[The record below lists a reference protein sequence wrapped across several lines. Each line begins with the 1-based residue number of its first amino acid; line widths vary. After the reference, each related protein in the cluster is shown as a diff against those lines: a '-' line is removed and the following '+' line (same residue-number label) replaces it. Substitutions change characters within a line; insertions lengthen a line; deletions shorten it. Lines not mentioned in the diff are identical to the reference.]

1 MPFQFLVSPSGQ
13 PIAAARAHFEP
24 VQHPTAN
31 ANLANRTGQLS
42 LHTLPDCML
51 RQVVQRLGGGAM
63 VALSRTS
70 KRMHV
75 QLDRDFVAPIRL
87 AERLTWVVSNS
98 GFQRALREIAQLP
111 PALRRSLLHQ
121 MPLDQLHPAMFDRAF
136 AARLALLPAASTAPW
151 PGEPGAVPTL
161 PPVPCAGAQNDGK
174 RTTSLDDIAQRP
186 VLDIA
191 QALDADARVPTLTD
205 LANRVCR
212 NQQRWCDLLEGLLA
226 TVHRLRRAADGQSV
240 PARAQLLTAVAT
252 ALADSSRYVVLAACR
267 SPLWHRAFDEA
278 RALPPALRQPIWL
291 ELAKSAA
298 YDFDAALEQAMPAE
312 AGESCWYRMIEAV
325 RDHMPVAQASEA
337 LLAMLES
344 VDGLDDVTSNPAPYI
359 ALLQAASRLPDTQA
373 VPVIK
378 RVVEQAYRMGSAE
391 NYEPIWQAVFE
402 ASREL
407 ETALQQ
413 QVLVVLGQ
421 RLPDCD
427 GRLDRWF
434 ALSDRVA
441 ALPLALRREPLL
453 AMIDA
458 ELTVDVPARL
468 AVPRMMAFVRELDH
482 ADRAALLSALIQV
495 YDDDP
500 RHWPDMVNAA
510 VDLPLRMRSGPFTAI
525 AHRLLVVRK
534 PLPGGRAPQGSSDTA
549 PAAPGDVSLC
559 TWPTSEDEARRQFTE
574 LLGMLTWADRGFVM
588 LAIAPYASVQRLP
601 WLIDEGLRLPPSGR
615 YEVRLFTKLAERA
628 TRPLEP
634 EDAQRILPAL
644 ATAVRA
650 LPPDQCASALY
661 WLRDACLRADMPHVF
676 APTWAH
682 FSALL
687 PAEDARLQLADG
699 NRLKRKAPE
708 RPDHT

>member
-13 PIAAARAHFEP
+13 SIAAARAHLEP

-31 ANLANRTGQLS
+31 ANLANRTGELS

-51 RQVVQRLGGGAM
+51 RQVVQRLGDGAM

-75 QLDRDFVAPIRL
+75 KLDRDFVAPIRL

-98 GFQRALREIAQLP
+98 GFQRALREIAKLP
-111 PALRRSLLHQ
+111 PALRRSLLHR

-136 AARLALLPAASTAPW
+136 AARLPLLPAASSAPL
-151 PGEPGAVPTL
+151 PG
-161 PPVPCAGAQNDGK
+161 DGK
-174 RTTSLDDIAQRP
+174 RTTSLDDIAQRSVP
-186 VLDIA
+186 TSLEIA
-191 QALDADARVPTLTD
+191 QALDADARVPALTD
-205 LANRVCR
+205 LSNRLSR
-212 NQQRWCDLLEGLLA
+212 NQQRWRDLLEGLLA
-226 TVHRLRRAADGQSV
+226 SVHKLREAADRQTL

-298 YDFDAALEQAMPAE
+298 YDFDAALEQAQPAE
-312 AGESCWYRMIEAV
+312 PRESCWYRMIEAV
-325 RDHMPVAQASEA
+325 RDHMPVAEA
-337 LLAMLES
+337 GEAMIAMLDS
-344 VDGLDDVTSNPAPYI
+344 VDELDDVTSNPAPYI
-359 ALLQAASRLPDTQA
+359 ALMQAASWLPDTLA
-373 VPVIK
+373 VLVIK

-391 NYEPIWQAVFE
+391 NYEPIWHAVFE

-407 ETALQQ
+407 EAALQQ

-421 RLPDCD
+421 RLPDGD

-434 ALSDRVA
+434 ALGDRAA

-458 ELTVDVPARL
+458 ELAVDVPARL

-525 AHRLLVVRK
+525 AHRLLVVPK
-534 PLPGGRAPQGSSDTA
+534 PLPGGRPLPGTGDTA

-559 TWPTSEDEARRQFTE
+559 RWPRDEDEARRLFTE
-574 LLGMLTWADRGFVM
+574 LLGMLTWADRGFLL
-588 LAIAPYASVQRLP
+588 LAIAPYACVERLP

-628 TRPLEP
+628 ARPLEP
-634 EDAQRILPAL
+634 EDAERILPAL

-676 APTWAH
+676 APAWAH
-682 FSALL
+682 FSASM
-687 PAEDARLQLADG
+687 PAEDALLPMADG
-699 NRLKRKAPE
+699 NRLKRKVPE
-708 RPDHT
+708 RPDHR